1 MCCEGAR
8 NVFLNSSTALA
19 SALSRIVGRV
29 VGKAEGSCV
38 AREVLGGQGV
48 LVLEEQAVGLPE
60 QAVLGRA
67 FRELGGGR
75 CMRVSIDE
83 RKVPED
89 VAHIVADSVEHLRH
103 SPGGLAA
110 ERALE
115 VAVL

>member
-1 MCCEGAR
+1 
-8 NVFLNSSTALA
+8 
-19 SALSRIVGRV
+19 
-29 VGKAEGSCV
+29 
-38 AREVLGGQGV
+38 
-48 LVLEEQAVGLPE
+48 
-60 QAVLGRA
+60 
-67 FRELGGGR
+67 
-75 CMRVSIDE
+75 MRVSIDE